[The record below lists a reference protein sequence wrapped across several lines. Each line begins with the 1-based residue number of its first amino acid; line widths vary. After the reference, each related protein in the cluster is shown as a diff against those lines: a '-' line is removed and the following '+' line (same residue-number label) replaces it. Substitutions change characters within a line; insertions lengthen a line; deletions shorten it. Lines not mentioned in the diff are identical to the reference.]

1 MGRGKGGIGPWGREW
16 ERRGEEGGGGKED
29 GGEKEGLPP
38 LEWRSGY
45 TPAPLPQNRGF
56 ASPTENCN
64 LTFRANDVDRG
75 IICMEG

>member
-16 ERRGEEGGGGKED
+16 ERRGEEGGGEEEEDD

-45 TPAPLPQNRGF
+45 APGSSANR
-56 ASPTENCN
+56 AKP
-64 LTFRANDVDRG
+64 L
-75 IICMEG
+75 